1 MKDDKV
7 LKQCPEAECR
17 LVKYFIV
24 SRNFK
29 DRVSYEKQEKKE
41 VINLKN
47 KYCTIK
53 LENVFEHQEET
64 DALGYP
70 YVKVNIPQYI
80 RFTEDYGNSEIQS
93 FGEISN
99 SLKNE
104 KERYW
109 LKDDVIEFAHV
120 IKYKNK
126 AVLITYRRPRHD
138 TNPGWFGLNYHG
150 PYMQLT
156 YYEDASFID
165 WSSEW
170 SLLRDAQA
178 ESTGNFLRYDD
189 IKYKFDTCTTRDYS
203 ETAFAEM
210 YSEAEKLLG
219 IKLGY
224 RKDLAIKSFVDKRK
238 VIKNREKFISDM
250 SRIYRSR

>member
-7 LKQCPEAECR
+7 LHQCPEAECR

-24 SRNFK
+24 ARKFNE
-29 DRVSYEKQEKKE
+29 RLSYEKKDNKE
-41 VINLKN
+41 IINLRN
-47 KYCTIK
+47 KFCTIK
-53 LENVFEHQEET
+53 LENIFEYQGKT
-64 DALGYP
+64 DAFGYP
-70 YVKVNIPQYI
+70 YVKVTVPQHI
-80 RFTEDYGNSEIQS
+80 SFTETYSDPEIQS

-99 SLKNE
+99 SLSYE
-104 KERYW
+104 KKKHW
-109 LKDDVIEFAHV
+109 IKDDVIKFTNV

-126 AVLITYRRPRHD
+126 MVFITYRRPSHD

-156 YYEDASFID
+156 YYEDASFMD
-165 WSSEW
+165 WSSK
-170 SLLRDAQA
+170 SMLLSYA
-178 ESTGNFLRYDD
+178 ETEGSGIFLKEDN
-189 IKYKFDTCTTRDYS
+189 IKYKFDTYMTRDYS

-224 RKDLAIKSFVDKRK
+224 RKDLALKSYIDKRNAVK
-238 VIKNREKFISDM
+238 RRDDFISHM